1 MSPAT
6 YSTLTPAAA
15 ASARAPIKEDGRR
28 VEAGDPAAPGRQQI
42 GKLPVP
48 ARQIQHTHA
57 RPQLQQPPG
66 QLRDSLTRRVS
77 ARDGGPMH
85 RKLAT
90 ITGRGKEVQIIL
102 VVHRRGIEQV
112 IHASEQ

>member
-1 MSPAT
+1 
-6 YSTLTPAAA
+6 
-15 ASARAPIKEDGRR
+15 
-28 VEAGDPAAPGRQQI
+28 
-42 GKLPVP
+42 
-48 ARQIQHTHA
+48 
-57 RPQLQQPPG
+57 
-66 QLRDSLTRRVS
+66 
-77 ARDGGPMH
+77 MH